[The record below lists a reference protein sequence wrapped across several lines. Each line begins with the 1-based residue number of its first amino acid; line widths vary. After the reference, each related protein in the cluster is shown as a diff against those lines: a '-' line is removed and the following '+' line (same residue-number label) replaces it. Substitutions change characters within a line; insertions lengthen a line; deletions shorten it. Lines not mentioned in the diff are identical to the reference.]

1 MAGERTGPST
11 PTIVL
16 IAVLAT
22 PVVLILI
29 FWMIG
34 SGGSDTAAAKADLP
48 NLVGKGLEWAKDKAD
63 TSGFGDVETHDA
75 LGRDRRWS
83 DDKDWVVCFQT
94 PAAGSADKDAKVEL
108 GAVKIDEKC
117 PSSDQAL
124 YKVATT
130 EMPDLKNRTA
140 YMAGQILGEKASVR
154 FIDKEDG
161 DDVDGNLGDWR
172 VCSQEPRRARSS
184 TACRSAPWSFP
195 TRNAAERRTARG
207 PRD

>member
-29 FWMIG
+29 FWLIG
-34 SGGSDTAAAKADLP
+34 SGGGDTAAAKAELP

-63 TSGFGDVETHDA
+63 ASGFDDVETHDA

-94 PAAGSADKDAKVEL
+94 PGAAR
-108 GAVKIDEKC
+108 
-117 PSSDQAL
+117 
-124 YKVATT
+124 
-130 EMPDLKNRTA
+130 RT
-140 YMAGQILGEKASVR
+140 
-154 FIDKEDG
+154 
-161 DDVDGNLGDWR
+161 
-172 VCSQEPRRARSS
+172 RRSRSS
-184 TACRSAPWSFP
+184 SGPSRSTRSAPPATRPCTRRPPPRCP
-195 TRNAAERRTARG
+195 T
-207 PRD
+207 

>member
-34 SGGSDTAAAKADLP
+34 SGGDTAAAKAELP

-63 TSGFGDVETHDA
+63 QSGFGDVESHDA

-83 DDKDWVVCFQT
+83 DDKEWVVCFQT
-94 PAAGSADKDAKVEL
+94 PAAGAHGDDVKVEL
-108 GAVKIDEKC
+108 GAVQIDEKC
-117 PSSDQAL
+117 PASDQAL

-140 YMAGQILGEKASVR
+140 YMAREILGDKASIR
-154 FIDKEDG
+154 FIDREDG
-161 DDVDGNLGDWR
+161 DEVDGNLGDYR
-172 VCSQEPRRARSS
+172 VCSQEPKAGE
-184 TACRSAPWSFP
+184 TFDGVPV
-195 TRNAAERRTARG
+195 TMLVVEYEERC
-207 PRD
+207 

>member
-29 FWMIG
+29 FWLIG
-34 SGGSDTAAAKADLP
+34 SGGGDTAAAKAELP

-63 TSGFGDVETHDA
+63 ASGFDDVETHDA

-94 PAAGSADKDAKVEL
+94 PGAGSQDPEKPVEL
-108 GAVKIDEKC
+108 GAVQIDEKC

-124 YKVATT
+124 YKKATT

-140 YMAGQILGEKASVR
+140 YMASEILGDNASVR
-154 FIDKEDG
+154 FIDREDG
-161 DDVDGNLGDWR
+161 DEVDGNLGDYR
-172 VCSQEPRRARSS
+172 VCSQEPKAGETFDGVPVSMLVVEYE
-184 TACRSAPWSFP
+184 
-195 TRNAAERRTARG
+195 ERC
-207 PRD
+207 

>member
-1 MAGERTGPST
+1 MAGDRTGPST

-29 FWMIG
+29 FWLIG
-34 SGGSDTAAAKADLP
+34 SGGGDTAAAKSDLP
-48 NLVGKGLEWAKDKAD
+48 PLVGKGLEWAKDRADKA
-63 TSGFGDVETHDA
+63 GFDDVETHDA

-83 DDKDWVVCFQT
+83 DDKEWVVCFQT
-94 PAAGSADKDAKVEL
+94 PAAGAVEENVKVEI
-108 GAVKIDEKC
+108 GAVQIDEKC

-124 YKVATT
+124 FKPASA

-140 YMAGQILGEKASVR
+140 YMAREILGDKASIR
-154 FIDKEDG
+154 FIDREDG

-172 VCSQEPRRARSS
+172 VCSQEPRAGEAFDGVPVSMLVVEYEQR
-184 TACRSAPWSFP
+184 C
-195 TRNAAERRTARG
+195 
-207 PRD
+207 

>member
-29 FWMIG
+29 FWLIG
-34 SGGSDTAAAKADLP
+34 SGGDTAAAKSNLP

-63 TSGFGDVETHDA
+63 TSGFDDVETHDA

-94 PAAGSADKDAKVEL
+94 PAPGSQEENVKVEL
-108 GAVKIDEKC
+108 GAVQIDENC
-117 PSSDQAL
+117 PSTDQAL
-124 YKVATT
+124 YKAATT
-130 EMPDLKNRTA
+130 QMPDLKNRTA
-140 YMAGQILGEKASVR
+140 YMAGEILGDNASVR
-154 FIDKEDG
+154 FIDTEDG
-161 DDVDGNLGDWR
+161 DEVDGNLGDWR
-172 VCSQEPRRARSS
+172 VCSQEPRAGETFDGVPVSMLVVPYEKR
-184 TACRSAPWSFP
+184 C
-195 TRNAAERRTARG
+195 
-207 PRD
+207 

>member
-29 FWMIG
+29 FWLIG
-34 SGGSDTAAAKADLP
+34 SGGGDTAAAKAELP

-63 TSGFGDVETHDA
+63 ASGFEEGETHDA
-75 LGRDRRWS
+75 LGGDRRWS
-83 DDKDWVVCFQT
+83 DDKDWLVCFQT
-94 PAAGSADKDAKVEL
+94 PAAASADPEKKVEL
-108 GAVKIDEKC
+108 GAVQIDEKC

-124 YKVATT
+124 YQPAST

-140 YMAGQILGEKASVR
+140 YMAGEILGENASVR
-154 FIDKEDG
+154 FINREDG
-161 DDVDGNLGDWR
+161 DEVDGNLGDYR
-172 VCSQEPRRARSS
+172 VCSQEPKAGETFDGVPVSMLVVEYE
-184 TACRSAPWSFP
+184 
-195 TRNAAERRTARG
+195 ERC
-207 PRD
+207 

>member
-1 MAGERTGPST
+1 MAGDRTGPST

-29 FWMIG
+29 FWLIG
-34 SGGSDTAAAKADLP
+34 TGGGDSAAAKSNLP

-94 PAAGSADKDAKVEL
+94 PSAART
-108 GAVKIDEKC
+108 
-117 PSSDQAL
+117 
-124 YKVATT
+124 ATT
-130 EMPDLKNRTA
+130 
-140 YMAGQILGEKASVR
+140 
-154 FIDKEDG
+154 
-161 DDVDGNLGDWR
+161 
-172 VCSQEPRRARSS
+172 
-184 TACRSAPWSFP
+184 
-195 TRNAAERRTARG
+195 
-207 PRD
+207 